1 MSDVCKKVGLED
13 FILTLPEKYNT
24 NIGEGGYFLSGGQR
38 QRLAIAR
45 TLLLN
50 TKIMLF
56 DEVTSSLDTESK
68 EAIKEMIKK
77 LKKDH
82 TIILVTHDDF
92 LLEDCDN
99 VYSLENGKI
108 EKGFKYE

>member
-1 MSDVCKKVGLED
+1 MVDVCKKVGLEE

-45 TLLLN
+45 ALLLN

-56 DEVTSSLDTESK
+56 DEVTSSLDMESK
-68 EAIKEMIKK
+68 QAIKDLIKV
-77 LKKDH
+77 LKKEH
-82 TIILVTHDDF
+82 TIIVVTHEEF
-92 LLEDCDN
+92 LLENCDK
-99 VYSLENGKI
+99 VYSLQKRKMKSI
-108 EKGFKYE
+108 K